1 MKRADVV
8 SVRSLFSGR
17 ARFRVGSVRRA
28 FVWGLTEVAQLL
40 VDLENGAAIEAD
52 DDLEERFYLGPITVS
67 RAHGGTFV
75 LHDGQQR
82 LAVISMVLAFARD
95 RINDPRARL
104 MLDKML
110 VRRSMFRAPEPRLR
124 LSPEDHAWYS
134 HFILPPGATMRI
146 PQQAPIG
153 SPKNLLLAARFMEQ
167 AFQNYN
173 VDSLHALIEFIC
185 MHTAVVRSL
194 ADVEFE
200 DAPQLGAPN
209 AEHESHY
216 RIAAE

>member
-28 FVWGLTEVAQLL
+28 FSWGPAEVAQLL
-40 VDLENGAAIEAD
+40 VDLETSSAVEAD
-52 DDLEERFYLGPITVS
+52 DDVEERFYLGPITVS
-67 RAHGGTFV
+67 HAHGGAYN

-82 LAVISMVLAFARD
+82 LAVITMALAFARD
-95 RINDPRARL
+95 RVTLPRARR

-110 VRRSMFRAPEPRLR
+110 VRRSIFRAPEPRLR
-124 LSPEDHAWYS
+124 LSPEDHAWFA
-134 HFILPPGATMRI
+134 HFILQPGATMRI

-153 SPKNLLLAARFMEQ
+153 SPTNLLLAARFMEQ
-167 AFQNYN
+167 AFESYSI
-173 VDSLHALIEFIC
+173 DDLHRMIEFIAL
-185 MHTAVVRSL
+185 HTAVVRSV
-194 ADVEFE
+194 ADVEIE
-200 DAPQLGAPN
+200 DAPQAAPD
-209 AEHESHY
+209 AAVESHY